1 MKKIK
6 EGESIILGRNSDFQH
21 WFNLNSRYI
30 SSKHVEI
37 TMLGWNLII
46 ADLNSTNGTRI
57 KKVEKSR
64 HHEPEIVEEF
74 HENKVEQEYDPYL
87 DPTSTVNNTIAVDEY
102 LYNNPDNSFDINY

>member
-1 MKKIK
+1 MKSNHSRSKQYK
-6 EGESIILGRNSDFQH
+6 RNK
-21 WFNLNSRYI
+21 N
-30 SSKHVEI
+30 
-37 TMLGWNLII
+37 
-46 ADLNSTNGTRI
+46 

-102 LYNNPDNSFDINY
+102 LYNNQDNSFDINY